1 MKRSIL
7 IVDDM
12 DINRQMLAEAFRDK
26 YNIIEAENGK
36 EALEVIEKGGQ
47 DITAI
52 LLDLVMPE
60 MDGFAVLKKMN
71 DIGAIV
77 HIPVFIITAEENE
90 EVLTE
95 AYSMGAADVVTKPF
109 MMTLIKCRIENVIEL
124 YDHRNDLEDLV
135 NDQVRKMSKFN
146 QNMVEALATLV
157 EFRDCESGG
166 HIKRICG
173 LTDILMNKV
182 SSMYAEYRLPK
193 SEIDKIVSASVLHD
207 VGKIAIP
214 DSILNKP
221 GRLTPEEFEIMKEHT
236 VRGCDILHKIP
247 YMLNDNVYN
256 YGYDI
261 ARHHHER
268 WDGMG
273 YPDNLAGDKITI
285 WAQVVSVADVYDA
298 LVSPRVY
305 KKAFDH
311 DTAVKMIM
319 NGECGTFNPKVLK
332 AFELCLDKIKKKHDE
347 FPSEMLSMT
356 RTTSRLLIVDD
367 SDVDRA
373 LLKNILEANFF
384 ISEAANGYDALAML
398 EDKDHPKIDCVLLD
412 ISMPVIDG
420 FSVLKML
427 RERGSN
433 LPVILMSAEATK
445 ENVERGIRYNIA
457 GFLSKPFNPSTVVR
471 KVHTVFSL
479 PEEPEVP
486 PEPSENDLSEEDIN
500 KTMVYISQLTGIYG
514 DYLSNTG
521 RSDEDYKRISDL
533 MAVLLEEYAE
543 KTGGLELD
551 KTHINLI
558 SKAAYFFDI
567 GRMSIPDELI
577 RNHKFAGSN
586 MQLYETHTQE
596 GAHLIQLNKD
606 HACRYF
612 VKVCSD
618 MCMHHHERYDGLGY
632 PHGLKGNDIA
642 DHTRLCS
649 LITEF
654 DRLFSKREEINEWQ
668 FDFILKE
675 LEVEDGRFDPKFIDV
690 LKDCKMSV
698 VLYYKQKLKKR

>member
-12 DINRQMLAEAFRDK
+12 DINREMLAEAFREK
-26 YNIIEAENGK
+26 YNIIEAENG
-36 EALEVIEKGGQ
+36 
-47 DITAI
+47 
-52 LLDLVMPE
+52 
-60 MDGFAVLKKMN
+60 
-71 DIGAIV
+71 
-77 HIPVFIITAEENE
+77 
-90 EVLTE
+90 
-95 AYSMGAADVVTKPF
+95 
-109 MMTLIKCRIENVIEL
+109 R
-124 YDHRNDLEDLV
+124 
-135 NDQVRKMSKFN
+135 
-146 QNMVEALATLV
+146 EALATLV

-221 GRLTPEEFEIMKEHT
+221 GRLTPEEFEVMKEHT
-236 VRGCDILHKIP
+236 VRGCDILRKIP

-256 YGYDI
+256 YSYDI

-273 YPDNLAGDKITI
+273 YPDNLEGDKITI
-285 WAQVVSVADVYDA
+285 YAQVVSVADVYDA

-319 NGECGTFNPKVLK
+319 NGECGAFNPKVLK
-332 AFELCLDKIKKKHDE
+332 AFELSLNEIKKKHDE
-347 FPSEMLSMT
+347 FPAEMIGMT
-356 RTTSRLLIVDD
+356 KTSFRLLIVDD

-398 EDKDHPKIDCVLLD
+398 EDKEQPKIDCVLLD

-427 RERGSN
+427 REHGSKV
-433 LPVILMSAEATK
+433 PVILMSAEATK

-479 PEEPEVP
+479 PEEPEAP

-500 KTMVYISQLTGIYG
+500 KTMIYISQLTKIYG
-514 DYLSNTG
+514 DYLANTG
-521 RSDEDYKRISDL
+521 RTDEDYKRVSDL
-533 MAVLLEEYAE
+533 MAMLLEEYAE
-543 KTGGLELD
+543 K
-551 KTHINLI
+551 NRQ
-558 SKAAYFFDI
+558 Y
-567 GRMSIPDELI
+567 
-577 RNHKFAGSN
+577 
-586 MQLYETHTQE
+586 
-596 GAHLIQLNKD
+596 
-606 HACRYF
+606 
-612 VKVCSD
+612 
-618 MCMHHHERYDGLGY
+618 
-632 PHGLKGNDIA
+632 
-642 DHTRLCS
+642 
-649 LITEF
+649 
-654 DRLFSKREEINEWQ
+654 
-668 FDFILKE
+668 
-675 LEVEDGRFDPKFIDV
+675 
-690 LKDCKMSV
+690 
-698 VLYYKQKLKKR
+698 